1 MREWLVSVHT
11 IDQRRDV
18 MVKRRKTRS
27 RFELLLIL
35 VGVMLILPARNL
47 FSQMAV
53 GKGKFLGNVWGTF
66 GTPPLQYD
74 QYWNQITPEN
84 ASKWGSVEGTRNSYN
99 WARIDEIYTYAV
111 EKYYPFKF
119 HTLIW
124 GQQAPSWLASLDS
137 LSIAQEIEEWIR
149 LSGERYIST
158 SFVDVVNEPLPG
170 HNPPPQ
176 SVINALGGT
185 GATGW
190 DWVIRSFQLARQHWA
205 KGVKL
210 ILNDFGII
218 GNTQA
223 TQNYLTIIN
232 LLKDRSLIDGIGVQG
247 HRFELE
253 NADTNT
259 IKNNLNAL
267 AATGLPI
274 YISEFDVAPGNQLND
289 AIQLAEYQRIF
300 PVLWRHPGIKGI
312 TFWGYIQG
320 QVWQQNAYLIATT
333 GTERPAM
340 QWLKSFMAGIV
351 SDVSDHSGQ
360 PTTFALSQNYPNPFN
375 PTTRVVYSIP
385 RTGHVSLKVYNL
397 LGMTVATLFEGVQQ
411 PGHFEA
417 TFNASGLPSGIY
429 LYRMSAGNF
438 METKKLVLLK

>member
-1 MREWLVSVHT
+1 
-11 IDQRRDV
+11 
-18 MVKRRKTRS
+18 MVRKQGTRS
-27 RFELLLIL
+27 SFELLLII
-35 VGVMLILPARNL
+35 VCVMLTLPSHDL

-74 QYWNQITPEN
+74 LYWNQITPEN
-84 ASKWGSVEGTRNSYN
+84 ASKWGSVEGTRNGYN
-99 WARIDEIYTYAV
+99 WARLDEIYTYAV

-124 GQQAPSWLASLDS
+124 GQQAPNWLASLDS

-149 LSGERYIST
+149 LSGERYVSA

-176 SVINALGGT
+176 AVINALGGT

-190 DWVIRSFQLARQHWA
+190 DWVIRSFELARQHWA

-210 ILNDFGII
+210 HLNDYGII
-218 GNTQA
+218 NNTQA

-232 LLKDRSLIDGIGVQG
+232 LLKARNLIDGIGVQG

-253 NADTNT
+253 SADTTT
-259 IKNNLNAL
+259 IKNNLTAL

-274 YISEFDVAPGNQLND
+274 YITELDIAPANQLND
-289 AIQLAEYQRIF
+289 ATQLAEMQRLF

-320 QVWQQNAYLIATT
+320 QVWQQNAYLITQSGA
-333 GTERPAM
+333 ERPAM
-340 QWLKSFMAGIV
+340 QWLKSFMASIV
-351 SDVSDHSGQ
+351 SDVSDQ
-360 PTTFALSQNYPNPFN
+360 TDLPMEFVLSQNYPNPFN
-375 PTTRVVYSIP
+375 PTTRVAYSVP

-397 LGMTVATLFEGVQQ
+397 LGMTVATLYEGVRQS
-411 PGHFEA
+411 GRFEA
-417 TFNASGLPSGIY
+417 TFDATGLTSGVY
-429 LYRMSAGNF
+429 MCRMSAGNF
-438 METKKLVLLK
+438 VETKKLVLLK